1 MINVSLALFAR
12 LGLYLCGMET
22 AKRTIETREDVGYLV
37 RSFYA
42 MVREDDFIGHFFNET
57 ITDWE
62 EHLEKLT
69 DFWQGNLLGIP
80 GYKGRPPMEHIKLDY
95 AYGHVIEPA
104 HFGQWLNLWINT
116 LDEKFEGPKVDIA
129 KDKARQLAEFFM
141 FRIYNARPQ
150 TTQNTD

>member
-1 MINVSLALFAR
+1 
-12 LGLYLCGMET
+12 MET
-22 AKRTIETREDVGYLV
+22 PQKRTIETREDVSYLV

-42 MVREDDFIGHFFNET
+42 KVREDDFIGYFFNET

-62 EHLEKLT
+62 QHLEKLT

-95 AYGHVIEPA
+95 AYGHTITPA

-116 LDEKFEGPKVDIA
+116 LDENFEGPKVDLA
-129 KDKARQLAEFFM
+129 KDKARQLAEFFTL
-141 FRIYNARPQ
+141 RIYQARPQ
-150 TTQNTD
+150 SGIQQ

>member
-1 MINVSLALFAR
+1 M
-12 LGLYLCGMET
+12 LGLYLCYMET
-22 AKRTIETREDVGYLV
+22 PQKRTIETREDVSYLV

-42 MVREDDFIGHFFNET
+42 KVREDDFIGYFFNET

-62 EHLEKLT
+62 QHLEKLT

-95 AYGHVIEPA
+95 AYGHTITPA

-116 LDEKFEGPKVDIA
+116 LDENFEGPKVDLA
-129 KDKARQLAEFFM
+129 KDKARQLAEFFTL
-141 FRIYNARPQ
+141 RIYQARPQ
-150 TTQNTD
+150 SGIQQ